1 MRKLNINGKTVFNA
15 GKISLGCVLSMIA
28 ASLLGLNYSATAG
41 LITILSIQQ
50 TKKETV
56 ITALKRLSAFF
67 CAVVI
72 SVLCFS
78 LMGYTTLAFGVY
90 LFIFVMLCMIL
101 DWQMAT
107 VPISV
112 LITHLLAEKSCD
124 ISILVNE
131 FLLFAI
137 GAGVGTL
144 INMHLHN
151 DKQKMNRRRENLD
164 NEIKAILERM
174 SQRIL
179 TDDKSDYN
187 SDCFNRIDRLLFEA
201 RRVAD
206 ENSNNK
212 LIGAES
218 YDMDYL
224 KMRENQ
230 CSVLLEMYKS
240 ILKISVTPEQAVV
253 ISDFLKKTSAEYHE
267 KNDVKK
273 LISELDELFEHMRY
287 QRMPESRTEFE
298 NRALLF
304 SLMLQIKDFLSIK
317 YEFMEKQENQMQ
329 TLK

>member
-1 MRKLNINGKTVFNA
+1 MQKFTISGKTVFNA

-28 ASLLGLNYSATAG
+28 ATVLGLKYSATAG

-72 SVLCFS
+72 SVLCFN
-78 LMGYTTLAFGVY
+78 LLGYTTLAFGVY

-101 DWQMAT
+101 DWQIAT

-124 ISILVNE
+124 ISILLNE
-131 FLLFAI
+131 FLIFVI
-137 GAGVGTL
+137 GAGVGTI

-151 DKQKMNRRRENLD
+151 NKQKMNSSREKLD

-187 SDCFNRIDRLLFEA
+187 SDCFKKIDKLLFEA
-201 RRVAD
+201 RQVAY
-206 ENSNNK
+206 ENQNNK

-218 YDMDYL
+218 YDIDYL

-230 CSVLLEMYKS
+230 CSVLMEMYKS
-240 ILKISVTPEQAVV
+240 ILKISVTPEQSKV
-253 ISDFLKKTSAEYHE
+253 ISEFLKKTSSEFHE
-267 KNDVKK
+267 KNDVKN
-273 LISELDELFEHMRY
+273 LISELEDIFADMRF
-287 QRMPESRTEFE
+287 QKMPESRTEFE
-298 NRALLF
+298 NRAVLY

-317 YEFMEKQENQMQ
+317 YDFMEKRDSQRS
-329 TLK
+329 

>member
-1 MRKLNINGKTVFNA
+1 MQKFTISGKTVFNA

-28 ASLLGLNYSATAG
+28 AIVLGLKYSATAG

-72 SVLCFS
+72 SVLCFN
-78 LMGYTTLAFGVY
+78 LLGYTTLAFGVY

-101 DWQMAT
+101 DWQIAT

-124 ISILVNE
+124 ISILLNE
-131 FLLFAI
+131 FLIFVI
-137 GAGVGTL
+137 GAGVGTI

-151 DKQKMNRRRENLD
+151 NKQKMNSSREKLD

-187 SDCFNRIDRLLFEA
+187 SDCFKKIDKLLFKA
-201 RRVAD
+201 RQVAY
-206 ENSNNK
+206 ENQNNK

-218 YDMDYL
+218 YDIDYL

-230 CSVLLEMYKS
+230 CSVLMEMYKS
-240 ILKISVTPEQAVV
+240 ILKISVTPEQSKV
-253 ISDFLKKTSAEYHE
+253 ISEFLKKTSSEFHE
-267 KNDVKK
+267 KNDVKN
-273 LISELDELFEHMRY
+273 LISELEDIFADMRF
-287 QRMPESRTEFE
+287 QKMPESRTEFE
-298 NRALLF
+298 NRAVLY

-317 YEFMEKQENQMQ
+317 YDFMEKRDSQRS
-329 TLK
+329 

>member
-1 MRKLNINGKTVFNA
+1 MQKFTISGKTVFNA
-15 GKISLGCVLSMIA
+15 GKISLGCFLSMIA
-28 ASLLGLNYSATAG
+28 ATVLGLKYSATAG

-72 SVLCFS
+72 SVLCFN
-78 LMGYTTLAFGVY
+78 LLGYTTLAFGVY

-101 DWQMAT
+101 DWQIAT

-124 ISILVNE
+124 ISILLNE
-131 FLLFAI
+131 FLIFVI
-137 GAGVGTL
+137 GAGVGTI

-151 DKQKMNRRRENLD
+151 NKQKMNSSREKLD

-187 SDCFNRIDRLLFEA
+187 SDCFKKIDKLLFEA
-201 RRVAD
+201 RQVAY
-206 ENSNNK
+206 ENQNNK

-218 YDMDYL
+218 YDIDYL

-230 CSVLLEMYKS
+230 CSVLMEMYKS
-240 ILKISVTPEQAVV
+240 ILKISVTPEQSKV
-253 ISDFLKKTSAEYHE
+253 ISEFLKKTSSEFHE
-267 KNDVKK
+267 KNDVKN
-273 LISELDELFEHMRY
+273 LISELEDIFADMRF
-287 QRMPESRTEFE
+287 QKMPESRTEFE
-298 NRALLF
+298 NRAVLY

-317 YEFMEKQENQMQ
+317 YDFMEKRDSQRS
-329 TLK
+329 

>member
-1 MRKLNINGKTVFNA
+1 MQKFTISGKTVFNA

-28 ASLLGLNYSATAG
+28 ATVLGLKYSATAG

-72 SVLCFS
+72 SVLCFN
-78 LMGYTTLAFGVY
+78 LLGYTTLAFGVY

-101 DWQMAT
+101 DWQIAT

-124 ISILVNE
+124 ISILLNE
-131 FLLFAI
+131 FLIFVI
-137 GAGVGTL
+137 GAGVGTI

-151 DKQKMNRRRENLD
+151 NKQKMNSSREKLD

-187 SDCFNRIDRLLFEA
+187 SDCFKKIDKLLFEA
-201 RRVAD
+201 RQVAY
-206 ENSNNK
+206 ENQNNK

-218 YDMDYL
+218 YDIYYL

-230 CSVLLEMYKS
+230 CSVLMEMYKS
-240 ILKISVTPEQAVV
+240 ILKISVTPEQSKV
-253 ISDFLKKTSAEYHE
+253 ISEFLKKTSSEFHE
-267 KNDVKK
+267 KNDVKN
-273 LISELDELFEHMRY
+273 LISELEDIFADMRF
-287 QRMPESRTEFE
+287 QKMPESRTEFE
-298 NRALLF
+298 NRAVLY

-317 YEFMEKQENQMQ
+317 YDFMEKRDSQRS
-329 TLK
+329 